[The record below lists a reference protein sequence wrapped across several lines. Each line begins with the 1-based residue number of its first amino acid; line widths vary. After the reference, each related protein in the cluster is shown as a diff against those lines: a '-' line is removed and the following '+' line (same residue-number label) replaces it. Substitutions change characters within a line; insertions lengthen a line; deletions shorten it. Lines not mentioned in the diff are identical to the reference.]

1 VRTDLIKLS
10 LLVALASVLAIATIN
25 VYRTPSQI
33 PPPDSAPSAEVLFLS
48 KGCSGCHT
56 LEGVADR
63 AQAAPDLTHLSD
75 RAGNRVAGLT
85 AEEYV
90 LQSLRDPQAFIVPGY
105 DGGFVQMPTLV
116 LSDTEVAALVG
127 LLLEAR

>member
-1 VRTDLIKLS
+1 
-10 LLVALASVLAIATIN
+10 
-25 VYRTPSQI
+25 
-33 PPPDSAPSAEVLFLS
+33 
-48 KGCSGCHT
+48 
-56 LEGVADR
+56 VADR

-127 LLLEAR
+127 LLLEDR